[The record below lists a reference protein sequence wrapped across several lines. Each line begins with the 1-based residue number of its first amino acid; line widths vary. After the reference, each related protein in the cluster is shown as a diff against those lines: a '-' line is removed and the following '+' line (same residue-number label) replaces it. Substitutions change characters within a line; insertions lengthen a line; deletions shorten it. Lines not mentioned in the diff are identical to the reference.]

1 MHFYIELSVMNVSRQ
16 MKAWK
21 NLEDRHYIIT
31 LSLLLRRIFNQPK
44 LTKATL
50 KNLRKR
56 TLHQQQS
63 PKL

>member
-31 LSLLLRRIFNQPK
+31 LPLLLRRIFNRPK

-50 KNLRKR
+50 KI
-56 TLHQQQS
+56 
-63 PKL
+63 

>member
-31 LSLLLRRIFNQPK
+31 LSFLLRRIFNRPK
-44 LTKATL
+44 LTYL
-50 KNLRKR
+50 SL
-56 TLHQQQS
+56 Q
-63 PKL
+63 KLL

>member
-21 NLEDRHYIIT
+21 NLEDRHYIIIIT
-31 LSLLLRRIFNQPK
+31 LSLLLRRIFNRPK

-50 KNLRKR
+50 KI
-56 TLHQQQS
+56 
-63 PKL
+63 

>member
-31 LSLLLRRIFNQPK
+31 LSLLLRRIFNRPK
-44 LTKATL
+44 LTKA
-50 KNLRKR
+50 RKR